1 MDTRRLIM
9 NDKQKKILYA
19 FSKFKQLKKIEL
31 SVFSE
36 NLAGLKT
43 VIKDVNDVNQDTEM
57 FMEEAESLAAEY
69 GERVKAIRKMKKY
82 VDNWF
87 KGSRKFLAKVDK
99 QVKELGINP
108 NEIPDYKEYKALF
121 EELEK
126 DEDRVFQNIKR
137 AEAIKKKF

>member
-9 NDKQKKILYA
+9 SNKQENILYA
-19 FSKFKQLKKIEL
+19 FSKFKQLQKIEL

-43 VIKDVNDVNQDTEM
+43 VIKNVNDVNQDTEM

-69 GERVKAIRKMKKY
+69 GEKVKAIREMKKY
-82 VDNWF
+82 ITNWF

-108 NEIPDYKEYKALF
+108 NDIPDYKEYKGLF